1 MLLFFLDLLHIYWE
15 QFLPIVF
22 PGFLWVCLA
31 YPQVG
36 MGHYLFCMVNMAVVD
51 VVVVD
56 TTLLLYLLNMFSV
69 PCLCPILVH
78 FQDHLVVGVVMQG
91 FEMVL
96 VHGILYI

>member
-1 MLLFFLDLLHIYWE
+1 MFFLDLLHIYWE
-15 QFLPIVF
+15 RFLPIIF
-22 PGFLWVCLA
+22 SGFLWVHLA

-36 MGHYLFCMVNMAVVD
+36 MGHHLFCVVNVAVVN

-56 TTLLLYLLNMFSV
+56 TTLLLYLLNVFSV
-69 PCLCPILVH
+69 PSLCPILVR